1 MAKSKRVSMSKA
13 KLAETG
19 ETLEIA
25 GTMAEIEGAEEMVD
39 GAADLQVAKEA
50 VAIGVAEVASGA
62 SDLTRAADA
71 AVVAERVQVLSDIV
85 GEAGIV
91 DVGEGVDMLMKG
103 GNVRAMGAIV
113 SLMSREELERGLQLG
128 RLAGELGTVSDVI
141 EILDMPVLADFLG
154 ERGMLLQE
162 IAVDQLLRYT
172 GTRAL
177 AGAIKETGQE
187 IEAWA
192 SRKSP
197 KAQCAWP
204 YPRQPPSA
212 ARSFPW
218 RAMPWQPGA
227 WISSRQRK
235 WREMWRAKPQQVA
248 WLKSRKGL
256 RPWAP
261 ARLSKRW
268 VKRWKIAPDD
278 NYRRTAGA
286 AAAIQRCRS
295 KPGCLSV
302 PNRTKKR
309 LRCQCD

>member
-1 MAKSKRVSMSKA
+1 MVPRICRLRK
-13 KLAETG
+13 KL
-19 ETLEIA
+19 
-25 GTMAEIEGAEEMVD
+25 
-39 GAADLQVAKEA
+39 

-187 IEAWA
+187 IEALGEQEI
-192 SRKSP
+192 SR
-197 KAQCAWP
+197 
-204 YPRQPPSA
+204 RRSA
-212 ARSFPW
+212 HGCIRGSR
-218 RAMPWQPGA
+218 RAQPGA
-227 WISSRQRK
+227 FHG
-235 WREMWRAKPQQVA
+235 E
-248 WLKSRKGL
+248 
-256 RPWAP
+256 
-261 ARLSKRW
+261 
-268 VKRWKIAPDD
+268 
-278 NYRRTAGA
+278 
-286 AAAIQRCRS
+286 RC
-295 KPGCLSV
+295 PGSQG
-302 PNRTKKR
+302 RG
-309 LRCQCD
+309 